1 MKTLYKC
8 INEYQDNLKR
18 FKDNYSIMHFLMN
31 QEYDEILDF
40 VLKEEAIC
48 VRLGALVLK
57 S

>member
-1 MKTLYKC
+1 
-8 INEYQDNLKR
+8 
-18 FKDNYSIMHFLMN
+18 MHFLMN

-57 S
+57 SQNAFEIGIFRGKVI